1 MIYVLWNNAYPQ
13 PAMGYWLKSFNADPP
28 PVPGTS
34 YSVAQINN
42 LPLPSTAIFIV
53 MALFWGWL
61 SDGPLKGLRW
71 PFIYAGAIIAVSSLW
86 SRCTRHTMTNSLA
99 DGFQYRSSQ
108 DASLRKQQRPHSCLL
123 VCQYRRKSHLNQ

>member
-61 SDGPLKGLRW
+61 SDGPMKGLRW
-71 PFIYAGAIIAVSSLW
+71 PFIYAGAIIAVSSLPSLSIKQTMTDPFNRW
-86 SRCTRHTMTNSLA
+86 PSTSLFSRCPFTETTETE
-99 DGFQYRSSQ
+99 
-108 DASLRKQQRPHSCLL
+108 LL
-123 VCQYRRKSHLNQ
+123 FTGLPTLV

>member
-71 PFIYAGAIIAVSSLW
+71 PFIYAGAIIAVSFLW
-86 SRCTRHTMTNSLA
+86 SRCMRQATTDLSNRWPST
-99 DGFQYRSSQ
+99 
-108 DASLRKQQRPHSCLL
+108 LL
-123 VCQYRRKSHLNQ
+123 FSRCPFTETTETGLWFTGLPTLV

>member
-13 PAMGYWLKSFNADPP
+13 QAMGYWLKSFNADPP

-34 YSVAQINN
+34 YSVSQINN

-71 PFIYAGAIIAVSSLW
+71 PFIYAGAIIAVSLPRPDLTCIMISD
-86 SRCTRHTMTNSLA
+86 SQP
-99 DGFQYRSSQ
+99 DGFRHRPSQ
-108 DASLRKQQRPHSCLL
+108 DAALWQQ
-123 VCQYRRKSHLNQ
+123 